1 MENIGFEKTVVTTM
15 SAKLARSTNSDNSL
29 QNCLQNWRTGG
40 RLPRAKFVLFTL
52 ALLAIILLGIRIA
65 SSAPLPQAGE
75 HGNWHNGARGHGPEQ
90 RLAWLSDKLKL
101 TDDQKSQIKPVLED
115 EHNQLT
121 ALREESSLSREQK
134 RAKFREI
141 HTSTFDKIR
150 PILTDQQQATLQQ
163 IQTQREERMKA
174 RRQKKGESSGPQ
186 NP

>member
-1 MENIGFEKTVVTTM
+1 MENIGFAKTVVTTM
-15 SAKLARSTNSDNSL
+15 SAKLAQSTNSDNSL

-40 RLPRAKFVLFTL
+40 RLPKAKFVLFTL
-52 ALLAIILLGIRIA
+52 AMLAILLLAIRIA

-75 HGNWHNGARGHGPEQ
+75 HGNWHDGARGHGPEQ

-101 TDDQKSQIKPVLED
+101 TDDQRSQIKPILED
-115 EHNQLT
+115 EHKQLA
-121 ALREESSLSREQK
+121 ALREDSSLSREQK

-174 RRQKKGESSGPQ
+174 RRQKDGESPGSQ

>member
-1 MENIGFEKTVVTTM
+1 MKNIGFEKTRAATM
-15 SAKLARSTNSDNSL
+15 SATFAHSTTIDNTL
-29 QNCLQNWRTGG
+29 QDWRMGG
-40 RLPRAKFVLFTL
+40 RRQRTKFVLFTL
-52 ALLAIILLGIRIA
+52 AMLAMVLLAIRIA

-75 HGNWHNGARGHGPEQ
+75 HGNWHKGARGRGSGQ
-90 RLAWLSDKLKL
+90 QLAWLSDKLKL
-101 TDDQKSQIKPVLED
+101 TDDQKSQIKPILED
-115 EHNQLT
+115 EHKQLA
-121 ALREESSLSREQK
+121 ALREDSSLSREQK

-174 RRQKKGESSGPQ
+174 RRQKDGESSGPQ

>member
-1 MENIGFEKTVVTTM
+1 MENIRFEKTAATTM
-15 SAKLARSTNSDNSL
+15 SAKLAHSTTSDHSL
-29 QNCLQNWRTGG
+29 QDWRMGG
-40 RLPRAKFVLFTL
+40 HRQRTKFVLFTL
-52 ALLAIILLGIRIA
+52 AMLAILLLAIRIA

-101 TDDQKSQIKPVLED
+101 TDDQKSQIKPILED
-115 EHNQLT
+115 EHKQLA
-121 ALREESSLSREQK
+121 ALREDSSLSREQK

-163 IQTQREERMKA
+163 IQTRREERMKA
-174 RRQKKGESSGPQ
+174 RRQKDGESSGPQ